1 MRILTD
7 SIRINALADS
17 AAATGGAE
25 GAGRL
30 RRAFTL
36 IELLVVIAIIA
47 ILAAL
52 LLPALARAKEKA
64 SRMTCVNNLR
74 QVAIASTIYAMDNR
88 DVLIP
93 AMSNVQPIGL
103 DPNVQVS
110 AWASVGLNITTNITK
125 GHHIWCCPNRRGFPA
140 YNPDY
145 NQWGLGYMYYG
156 GITNWYNDLRPSG
169 VPSRSPIKTSLSKP
183 LWMLAAD
190 FVIKFDGVWGRSSE
204 VPPSGFTDLPAHE
217 PGKALPA
224 GGSEVFMDGSS
235 HWVKA
240 QEMLF
245 IHSWNVGA
253 RELYFIQEDLG
264 DLEPIRKN
272 LKHIQ

>member
-1 MRILTD
+1 MMRTRTGLIERKA
-7 SIRINALADS
+7 IIAPRVPLAND
-17 AAATGGAE
+17 GADWAR
-25 GAGRL
+25 G
-30 RRAFTL
+30 AFTL

-64 SRMTCVNNLR
+64 NRTTCVNNLR
-74 QVAIASTIYAMDNR
+74 QVGIASTIYAMDNQ

-93 AMSNVQPIGL
+93 ALGNVQPIGL
-103 DPNVQVS
+103 DPSVQVS
-110 AWASVGLNITTNITK
+110 AWASVGLNITTNTSK
-125 GHHIWCCPNRRGFPA
+125 GRHIWCCPNRRGFPA
-140 YNPDY
+140 YNPPY

-156 GITNWYNDLRPSG
+156 GINKWYNDLRPSG
-169 VPSRSPIKTSLSKP
+169 VPSCSPIKTSTSKP
-183 LWMLAAD
+183 SWMLAAD

-204 VPPSGFTDLPAHE
+204 EPPSGFTDLPAHQ
-217 PGKALPA
+217 PGTALPA

-235 HWVKA
+235 KWVKA
-240 QEMLF
+240 KDMLF

-253 RELYFIQEDLG
+253 RELYFIQDDLG